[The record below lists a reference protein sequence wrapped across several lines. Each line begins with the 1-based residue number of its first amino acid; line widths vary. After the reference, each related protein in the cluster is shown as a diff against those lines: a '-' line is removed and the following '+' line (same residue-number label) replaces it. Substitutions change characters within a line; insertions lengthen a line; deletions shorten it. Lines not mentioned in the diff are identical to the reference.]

1 MNILFINNN
10 YNLFAN
16 ADSGA
21 SQRSMRLIQ
30 ALTHAGHV
38 DVVSFADETVSNI
51 EGVDVIYSE
60 VVERLDMSVGA
71 FKKIIR
77 LFYPITSN
85 VFYPVHSGKEKIIDE
100 IVETRKYDIIVIRY
114 IHFACECGLL
124 KYADRLVIDV
134 DDDPKQVIQMSFSNV
149 DGILKRLYHRL
160 YANAIDK
167 VSRSIIVKVRCAFYS
182 TPNMYY
188 HNAHFLPNIS
198 HQHLLPPPSFSGNPI
213 IMMVGWFGYPPNIE
227 GLRHFIT
234 NVYPKIRIEVPKVIL
249 NVVGK
254 MPDDS
259 LRDLCV
265 KTDGVNLLGFVG
277 NLEEEYKR
285 SRCAVVPIYSG
296 TGTSVKMVE
305 AMSLGRA
312 VVATPCGARGLSPA
326 FEANMDF
333 YLAETDDDFAQKV
346 IRLITNPVEN
356 LNMSNNAY
364 NKIEYYYSEEMFNDS
379 VLSRIKLK

>member
-1 MNILFINNN
+1 MNILFVNNN
-10 YNLFAN
+10 YHLFAK

-51 EGVDVIYSE
+51 ERVDVIYSE
-60 VVERLDMSVGA
+60 VAERLDMSVGA

-77 LFYPITSN
+77 LLFPTDTN
-85 VFYPVHSGKEKIIDE
+85 DFYPVHHGKEKIIDE
-100 IVETRKYDIIVIRY
+100 IITTRKYDIIVIRY

-124 KYADRLVIDV
+124 KYADRLVIDI
-134 DDDPKQVIQMSFSNV
+134 DDDPKQVLQMSFPNEE
-149 DGILKRLYHRL
+149 GILKRIYHRL

-167 VSRSIIVKVRCAFYS
+167 ISRKIIEKVRCAFFS
-182 TPNMYY
+182 TPNMNY

-198 HQHLLPPPSFSGNPI
+198 NPHLLPPPNFSGNPI
-213 IMMVGWFGYPPNIE
+213 ILMVGWFGYSPNIE

-234 NVYPKIRIEVPKVIL
+234 NVYPKIRSIAPNAEF

-254 MPDDS
+254 MADER

-265 KTDGVNLLGFVG
+265 NTDGVNVLGFVE
-277 NLEEEYKR
+277 NLEEEYKKAQ
-285 SRCAVVPIYSG
+285 CVVVPIYSG

-312 VVATPCGARGLSPA
+312 VVATLCGARGLNPA
-326 FEANMDF
+326 FIPNNDY
-333 YLAETDDDFAQKV
+333 YLAETDNDFAQKV
-346 IRLITNPVEN
+346 SRLITHSVEN
-356 LNMSNNAY
+356 LNMANNAY
-364 NKIEYYYSEEMFNDS
+364 NKIGHYYSEEMFNDV
-379 VLSRIKLK
+379 VLTRI